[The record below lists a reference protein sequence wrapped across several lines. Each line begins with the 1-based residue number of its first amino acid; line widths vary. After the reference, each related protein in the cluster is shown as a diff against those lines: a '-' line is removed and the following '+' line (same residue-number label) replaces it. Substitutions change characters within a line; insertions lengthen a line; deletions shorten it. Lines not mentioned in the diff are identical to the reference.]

1 MLRDWPKM
9 ILLTFTGLFLVVF
22 IFYYSSQNYI
32 NNTNVKSIQDAL
44 RTTALSNRDDSAR
57 VNRGTFILK
66 KENFQKDFK
75 KVFDENHSLTNPK
88 YTFDYLDDG
97 NGGIKAIKVKVS
109 DDNNKK
115 YQATC
120 ILNVAD

>member
-1 MLRDWPKM
+1 M

-32 NNTNVKSIQDAL
+32 NNTNVKSMQDAL

-66 KENFQKDFK
+66 KGNFQKDFK

-120 ILNVAD
+120 ILDVAD